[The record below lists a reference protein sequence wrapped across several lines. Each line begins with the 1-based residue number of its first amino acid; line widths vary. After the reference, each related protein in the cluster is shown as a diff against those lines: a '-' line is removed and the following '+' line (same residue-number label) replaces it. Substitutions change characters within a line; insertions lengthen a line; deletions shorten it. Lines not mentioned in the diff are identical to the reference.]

1 MRQVVRQ
8 VQEVYL
14 DYFPHNPELFTLD
27 VASCM
32 SLEPPHSDHAVLHRI
47 ASGITALLLALKVA
61 PPLPPV
67 ILQLLSRLVAMQA
80 SMHAYGHSSTCTCS
94 SDPQEEE
101 CRVETFVQM
110 LNASNV

>member
-47 ASGITALLLALKVA
+47 ASGITALLLALKVSPAASA
-61 PPLPPV
+61 PCHLATPLSSCGYASKHACSLSFLHLH
-67 ILQLLSRLVAMQA
+67 LQQ
-80 SMHAYGHSSTCTCS
+80 
-94 SDPQEEE
+94 
-101 CRVETFVQM
+101 
-110 LNASNV
+110 